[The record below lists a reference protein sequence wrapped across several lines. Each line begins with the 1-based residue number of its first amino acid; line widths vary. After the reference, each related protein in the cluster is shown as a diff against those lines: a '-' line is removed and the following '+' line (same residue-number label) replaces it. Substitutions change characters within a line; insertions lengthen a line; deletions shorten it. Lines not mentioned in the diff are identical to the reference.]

1 MSDNSGYSS
10 TSGNEDDREEGS
22 DFNTLVMP
30 YQDEPLATAGHEEEG
45 QEEGDEEG
53 DEDIKMRFDGI
64 HVVQEWY
71 VTFLHSNSRFS
82 FLLKVNK
89 TFDRTLGIPKKR
101 VPLAPDSIL
110 SNTFRLGSG
119 TQARG

>member
-45 QEEGDEEG
+45 HEEGN
-53 DEDIKMRFDGI
+53 EDIEMRFDDI
-64 HVVQEWY
+64 NVVQEW
-71 VTFLHSNSRFS
+71 
-82 FLLKVNK
+82 
-89 TFDRTLGIPKKR
+89 
-101 VPLAPDSIL
+101 
-110 SNTFRLGSG
+110 
-119 TQARG
+119 